1 MINFDDYTNENIME
15 HNSKWPYIPDHPCRI
30 LIIGGSGSRK
40 TNALLNLINN
50 QPDIDKIYLSAKD
63 PYEKKYKYLINKR
76 GKVGLNHFNNP
87 NVYKNIEDYSPIKKR
102 KILIVFDDMIADM
115 INTNKLNPIVAE
127 LFIRGRKLNISI
139 VFITQSYFKVPKDVR
154 LNSTHFFIMKIP
166 NKREL
171 QQIAL
176 NHSSDID
183 FKDFMNIYKKCTTE
197 PYSFLVNDTTLP
209 SDDPLRFRKNL
220 LGQYIIKIMTIED
233 QIKDEKLQYDINR
246 EAAKISAL
254 SSGKIDKYEYLTGE
268 EILPSNQQQIIQQ
281 AKFVYSPLGKAL
293 EKQIKTIEDQGKNK

>member
-1 MINFDDYTNENIME
+1 MQD
-15 HNSKWPYIPDHPCRI
+15 
-30 LIIGGSGSRK
+30 L
-40 TNALLNLINN
+40 
-50 QPDIDKIYLSAKD
+50 
-63 PYEKKYKYLINKR
+63 
-76 GKVGLNHFNNP
+76 
-87 NVYKNIEDYSPIKKR
+87 YKNIEDYNPIKKR

-115 INTNKLNPIVAE
+115 INNKLNPIVTE

-209 SDDPLRFRKNL
+209 SDDPLSFRKNL
-220 LGQYIIKIMTIED
+220 FG
-233 QIKDEKLQYDINR
+233 
-246 EAAKISAL
+246 
-254 SSGKIDKYEYLTGE
+254 
-268 EILPSNQQQIIQQ
+268 
-281 AKFVYSPLGKAL
+281 
-293 EKQIKTIEDQGKNK
+293 